1 MVNIVLPSLSVSID
15 AGNANVL
22 EKIVSPIASDA
33 VITVRNAPADPTH
46 SYTLLSFLQSI
57 EFRNYN
63 STSDDNI
70 RFRISVTNYGLFAQ
84 YMSDIFT
91 PAWSKTDAGVVDNT
105 NDAMIRATLNN
116 AGDTITNTMT
126 LLVEQGNV
134 SAPGNFH
141 DSEHGSIPDVHIG
154 YMAAAL
160 TNAHEGRAVILNEE
174 NVFNTMNGSFGTD
187 FISSLWSTT
196 SGESASLDSG
206 GQYYQID
213 FNEDTDGPLKDLF
226 SALYH
231 NAAERFQTDPMND
244 TEEFQPLPLESGDT
258 MSIKLIV
265 SGNMIMSTLSLAN
278 PQTDGNDII
287 PLIIPSHSKANPS
300 TYLSPFNVEESVAPE
315 SASDTAVANGV
326 QDVNYSAGVSHN
338 GVNAV
343 SLQIRPQKYEFKM
356 VLGNSNENVEPEPEP
371 EPEPETEP
379 EEVPV
384 QVQATDQET
393 EPEEVQVPVQET
405 EPEEVQVPVQE
416 QDGRDGFI
424 AGGVDSPSALGNL
437 VSIQVID
444 ADGVVVNYNTTQQQQ
459 NIIKLIDPNN
469 SDLYFTISPGRNE
482 LNVFQNNKG
491 WGISDANMASG
502 LPTLTRVEFAY
513 NQLKNTAGFEALRIV
528 NEVIRFKTNE
538 AYGNL
543 SNSVFAPDAPEQS
556 LLQGFVVTLDNYEFS
571 DKTELKSAI
580 DLWISDQN
588 SALATY
594 GHINTWDTSA
604 VTDFG
609 YLFMN
614 ESAFNSDISNWDV
627 SNATTFEQCFSGCSA
642 FNQDI
647 SGWDVSNAT
656 VFNYMFN
663 GASSFNQNISEW
675 NVGTTVTVGHSQNS
689 MFRDATSFNQD
700 LSGWL
705 NNENKSH
712 DIRNMFNGATAF
724 LNQYPNGPDGW
735 GNPPTA
741 VALQYTNWLG

>member
-22 EKIVSPIASDA
+22 EKVVSPISSDA

-63 STSDDNI
+63 SASDDNI
-70 RFRISVTNYGLFAQ
+70 RFRMSATNYGLFAQ

-187 FISSLWSTT
+187 FISSLWSNT
-196 SGESASLDSG
+196 SGESASLDD
-206 GQYYQID
+206 QYYQID
-213 FNEDTDGPLKDLF
+213 FNEDTAGPLKDLF

-231 NAAERFQTDPMND
+231 NAPERFQTDPMND

-265 SGNMIMSTLSLAN
+265 SGNMVMSTLSLAN

-287 PLIIPSHSKANPS
+287 PLIIPSHSKSNPS
-300 TYLSPFNVEESVAPE
+300 TYLSPFNVEESVAPT

-343 SLQIRPQKYEFKM
+343 SVQIRPQKYEFKM
-356 VLGNSNENVEPEPEP
+356 VLGNGGANV
-371 EPEPETEP
+371 
-379 EEVPV
+379 V
-384 QVQATDQET
+384 
-393 EPEEVQVPVQET
+393 
-405 EPEEVQVPVQE
+405 
-416 QDGRDGFI
+416 DGRDGFI
-424 AGGVDSPSALGNL
+424 AGGDDSPSASGFL
-437 VSIQVID
+437 VQIQVND
-444 ADGVVVNYNTTQQQQ
+444 ANGVEVNYSESQQKNNT
-459 NIIKLIDPNN
+459 LYLVDPND
-469 SDLYFTISPGRNE
+469 SDLYFTISPGRNTFG
-482 LNVFQNNKG
+482 VFQNNTG

-502 LPTLTRVEFAY
+502 LKRIEFAY
-513 NQLKNTAGFEALRIV
+513 NQLKNTGGFEALEIV
-528 NEVIRFKTNE
+528 DGVTKFRNTLN
-538 AYGNL
+538 
-543 SNSVFAPDAPEQS
+543 NSVFAPDAPTQS
-556 LLQGFVVTLDNYEFS
+556 PLQGFIATLTPPPFV
-571 DKTELKSAI
+571 
-580 DLWISDQN
+580 N
-588 SALATY
+588 SI
-594 GHINTWDTSA
+594 GG
-604 VTDFG
+604 V
-609 YLFMN
+609 
-614 ESAFNSDISNWDV
+614 
-627 SNATTFEQCFSGCSA
+627 
-642 FNQDI
+642 
-647 SGWDVSNAT
+647 
-656 VFNYMFN
+656 
-663 GASSFNQNISEW
+663 
-675 NVGTTVTVGHSQNS
+675 
-689 MFRDATSFNQD
+689 
-700 LSGWL
+700 
-705 NNENKSH
+705 
-712 DIRNMFNGATAF
+712 
-724 LNQYPNGPDGW
+724 
-735 GNPPTA
+735 
-741 VALQYTNWLG
+741 